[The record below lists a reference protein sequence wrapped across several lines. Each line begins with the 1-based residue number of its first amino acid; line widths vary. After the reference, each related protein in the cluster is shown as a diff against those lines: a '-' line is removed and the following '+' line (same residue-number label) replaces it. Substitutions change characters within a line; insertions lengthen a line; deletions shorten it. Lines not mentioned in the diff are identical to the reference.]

1 VGRPRVSIGRGS
13 FLPIVAALVLAGLL
27 LLWAGPLTP
36 GDELPSFHEQICSLP
51 EEMLTR
57 IERGHLDGR
66 SGDISILPKQP
77 AYMAS
82 GAGGWSHSGPWDY
95 LQRVPLVFYG
105 PGIFDPQE
113 VDRPVTLADV
123 APTQAALVRAS
134 FDSDGTSLEE
144 VASLKASDLTREPP
158 RLILTIVWDG
168 AGWNG
173 LDEFPDAWPHL
184 KRLMDEGVSY
194 TEATVGS
201 SPSVTPSTHTTLGTG
216 VFPDR
221 HGITGIPVRGE
232 SGEVE
237 DSFQKGE
244 SSSYLEAPAFAERW
258 DEQTSNKAL
267 VGMVGYEPWHL
278 GMIGQGAERPGGDKD
293 DAVWLNI
300 DTNEWITNTDY
311 YTLPESVTDT
321 GGLDRDLDS
330 LDAAD
335 GMVDG
340 DWGGRTDFISDR
352 IHWEETPAF
361 VHYHGRALRNL
372 ISKKGYGRD
381 DVTDF
386 LFTNF
391 KQIDRVAHYF
401 SMHADEVRDSMVASD
416 QELGRLVD
424 FLDREVGRGK
434 YVVIV
439 TADHGMQP
447 DESETGGY
455 GINPTALE
463 EDIRAE
469 FGDVLRG
476 IWPTEAF
483 VFPDKMEEAGVTV
496 EEIARFIGD
505 YRLGD
510 NIAEEGTG
518 GSFDDQDRLFELAV
532 PSAMLTT
539 TDCGGSEEATG
550 SDSGGGLIP
559 GEKEHGRLVFSP
571 R

>member
-1 VGRPRVSIGRGS
+1 VSRPRVSFGRGS
-13 FLPIVAALVLAGLL
+13 VLPIVAALVLAGLL

-36 GDELPSFHEQICSLP
+36 GDELPSFREQICGLP
-51 EEMLTR
+51 DEMLAR

-82 GAGGWSHSGPWDY
+82 GAGGWSHSGPWEY
-95 LQRVPLVFYG
+95 LQHIPLIFYG

-134 FDSDGTSLEE
+134 FDSDGAALEE

-168 AGWNG
+168 GGWNG
-173 LDEFPDAWPHL
+173 LEEFPDAWPNL

-216 VFPDR
+216 VFPDQ
-221 HGITGIPVRGE
+221 HGITGIPVRGD
-232 SGEVE
+232 SGAVE

-244 SSSYLEAPAFAERW
+244 SSSYMEAPAFAERW

-293 DAVWLNI
+293 DAAWLDI
-300 DTNEWITNTDY
+300 DTNEWITNADY
-311 YTLPESVTDT
+311 YTLPEALTNT

-340 DWGGRTDFISDR
+340 DWGERTDFISDR

-361 VHYHGRALRNL
+361 VHYHGRGLRNL
-372 ISKKGYGRD
+372 ISQRGYGRD

-386 LFTNF
+386 VFTNF

-416 QELGRLVD
+416 EELGRIVN

-447 DESETGGY
+447 DETETGGY

-469 FGDVLRG
+469 FGAVLRG

-483 VFPDKMEEAGVTV
+483 VFPDKMEEADVTV

-518 GSFDDQDRLFELAV
+518 GSFEDQDRLFELAV
-532 PSAMLTT
+532 PSDMLTT
-539 TDCGGSEEATG
+539 TECEGSGEATG
-550 SDSGGGLIP
+550 ADSAGHRIP
-559 GEKEHGRLVFSP
+559 GGKEHGRLVFSD